1 MAWQSTPWADP
12 LLAATVVS
20 GSLAIFGLLYVLSI
34 RRDRR
39 VVAFATVMVAAA
51 VWTLGYSF
59 QFASAT
65 LPEKLQWAL
74 VSMMGEAVVP
84 TAWFTF
90 AAAYAGY
97 DEWLRPRVLA
107 ALWVVPVM
115 TVLLAATNGV
125 HGLVWAGAALGEAPD
140 GAYLVLERAGGPWLL
155 VHGAYSYFVAAA
167 GVVVII
173 GLIERSRHVYRG
185 QALVLFG
192 GGFVAAAAHMASLA
206 EAGPAAAVDLTG
218 PSLSVL
224 GIAFAIGIFR
234 YRMFDLVPVARASII
249 ENMGEGY
256 VLLDRGGEVVD
267 VNAAARSLLGGEGGR
282 LIGRPAREVFE
293 VDLAVLNE
301 FDNEA
306 AAATVAIDDEPTAST
321 AAMEDGTATSG
332 DVGRRYLELTVSAI
346 EADGVAGRFLWV
358 RDVTDRIRL
367 ERRFQTL
374 IERSS
379 DVVFRLDEDGIVRYA
394 SPSTR
399 RVLGYE
405 PADLEDDLAFEEL
418 LVDDRG
424 EGDREEREDGD
435 RTALDRHATATETW
449 KRLVGG
455 DADSDTVRFEVQ
467 LRTAA
472 GEVRFIE
479 AVARYLV
486 DDPAVGGIVINARDV
501 TERTEQE
508 LELRRTNE
516 RLDQFASLVGH
527 DLRNPLTVATGHLEM
542 AMETGDTDSLETVH
556 EQHRRMEAM
565 IEDLLSLAREG
576 RTVEDPSP
584 VALAAAARQSWS
596 TVDTR
601 GASLAVDADPDAA
614 VLADESRL
622 YNLFENLFRNA
633 VEHGPGDEGGGIEPA
648 DLTVRVEAV
657 PGGFAVGDDGV
668 GIPAGKRE
676 QVLES
681 GYTTRSGNTGFGLAI
696 ADEVASAHGW
706 GVSVTENADG
716 GARFEFTGVDRPTA
730 TAPDAANGEVD

>member
-12 LLAATVVS
+12 LLAATAVS
-20 GSLAIFGLLYVLSI
+20 GSLAVFGLLYVLSI

-39 VVAFATVMVAAA
+39 VVAFATVMVAVA

-65 LPEKLQWAL
+65 LPGKRQWAL
-74 VSMMGEAVVP
+74 VAMVGEAVVP

-97 DEWLRPRVLA
+97 DEWLRTRVLTLLWLVP
-107 ALWVVPVM
+107 AL
-115 TVLLAATNGV
+115 TVLLTATNDV
-125 HGLVWAGAALGEAPD
+125 HGLVWAAATLGEAPD
-140 GAYLVLERAGGPWLL
+140 GGYLILERAGGPWLL
-155 VHGAYSYFVAAA
+155 VHGAYSYLVAAA

-173 GLIERSRHVYRG
+173 GLIERSRHIYRG

-192 GGFVAAAAHMASLA
+192 GIFVAVVAHMVSLA
-206 EAGPAAAVDLTG
+206 GAGPAAAVDLTG

-224 GIAFAIGIFR
+224 GIAFAIGIFQ
-234 YRMFDLVPVARASII
+234 YRMFDLVPVARASIV

-256 VLLDRGGEVVD
+256 VLLDRGTEVVD
-267 VNAAARSLLGGEGGR
+267 VNAAARSLLRAEGGR
-282 LIGRPAREVFE
+282 LIGRPAREAFA
-293 VDLAVLNE
+293 VDLAILDE
-301 FDNEA
+301 FDGEPTTSTVAIEA
-306 AAATVAIDDEPTAST
+306 AATTPTVGDTAPTG
-321 AAMEDGTATSG
+321 EDA
-332 DVGRRYLELTVSAI
+332 GRRYLELTVSAI
-346 EADGVAGRFLWV
+346 EADGVEGRFLWV

-405 PADLEDDLAFEEL
+405 PADLEDEVAFEEL
-418 LVDDRG
+418 LV
-424 EGDREEREDGD
+424 EGGKADDREEREDGD
-435 RTALDRHATATETW
+435 RTPLDRHATATETW
-449 KRLVGG
+449 NRLVGG
-455 DADSDTVRFEVQ
+455 DADGDTVRFEVQ

-542 AMETGDTDSLETVH
+542 AMETGDTDSLETVR
-556 EQHRRMEAM
+556 EQHQRMEAM

-648 DLTVRVEAV
+648 DLTVSVEAI
-657 PGGFAVGDDGV
+657 PEGFAVGDDGV
-668 GIPAGKRE
+668 GIPADKRE

-681 GYTTRSGNTGFGLAI
+681 GHTTRSGNTGFGLAI
-696 ADEVASAHGW
+696 VEEVAAAHGW
-706 GVSVTENADG
+706 EVRVTESAAG
-716 GARFEFTGVDRPTA
+716 GARFEFTGVDRPAT
-730 TAPDAANGEVD
+730 TAPDAATGEVD